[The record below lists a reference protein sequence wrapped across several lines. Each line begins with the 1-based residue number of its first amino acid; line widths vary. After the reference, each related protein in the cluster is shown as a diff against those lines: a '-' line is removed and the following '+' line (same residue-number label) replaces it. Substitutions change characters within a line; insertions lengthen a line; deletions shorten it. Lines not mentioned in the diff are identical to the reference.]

1 MKRLHKA
8 TLFLLVIGV
17 CSLLCGQIKTLAM
30 RESSSAGIYNLDG
43 EKEEVISV
51 QISDLLIQ
59 DEGCW
64 VEERN
69 PSALIDVP
77 EEILNNAGEEDKF
90 IYMDMKTDNPENL
103 YPQIEPTFAKVM
115 LPQATGNI
123 RKLLG
128 KNYRLYYAE
137 NADAELVDIS
147 DKITDKSETSPEF
160 ALDKLGIY
168 ILFFNPKVYNV
179 TFYSE
184 EPIYEDGSWVNQDC
198 IYEQIT
204 DLEYTDIIKFPV
216 PPEKEGYV
224 FTGWKAQHFVGG
236 GGGNPIKYTIP
247 QPVKV
252 SAHREFFATWVLEDE
267 YEPINIEISSS
278 EPIVKGKEDGSKIAL
293 TTNYSTF
300 VNDEDFP
307 AEWRT
312 AYDAET
318 DEQRKAS
325 ILSEWKSKWNIV
337 GTDELIIESAE
348 RINDTTVELTLSGNS
363 EDKYSNTDIFIEF
376 DHTLLVSSW
385 DAGKIKMDEDGVR
398 MKMYRSDNA
407 LTLTKQPR
415 PNTGGGTIRYTVK
428 FDSNGG
434 SSVSNQT
441 ALKNT
446 TIKEPEAPQKED
458 CIFAGWFVDEEL
470 TTPFDFSSKIA
481 NSFTLYAKWNIADKL
496 KPEENKLNYDDAL
509 KELQHANIIITRP
522 VDKPFNNLYDDAQV
536 TRAEFSKIVLNILRE
551 EVIPMTEKTYFQDC
565 DIKDW
570 YTPYINRLYELKIVS
585 GYGNDNFKPKNIVTN
600 FEAIAM
606 LVRCL
611 GYDDIKTENEAFPY
625 KYLEIAEKLNLFENT
640 TINKTFDKPITNGNM
655 FVLLVNTMSSNT
667 YGSTQKLWD
676 YDL

>member
-1 MKRLHKA
+1 MKK
-8 TLFLLVIGV
+8 TKKIILVILVVIIYSLMFGHMATFAKNNSLQLGAYDLSGERKCGV
-17 CSLLCGQIKTLAM
+17 NVALA
-30 RESSSAGIYNLDG
+30 
-43 EKEEVISV
+43 
-51 QISDLLIQ
+51 DLLIK
-59 DEGCW
+59 DEDGGYW
-64 VEERN
+64 IERN
-69 PSALIDVP
+69 ETATNFDVT
-77 EEILNNAGEEDKF
+77 EEIKAIIKEYENF
-90 IYMDMKTDNPENL
+90 IYMDMKTDNPENP
-103 YPQIEPTFAKVM
+103 YPQIEPTFANVM
-115 LPQATGNI
+115 LPQGTGNI

-128 KNYRLYYAE
+128 KDYRLYYAE

-147 DKITDKSETSPEF
+147 DKITNTSETSPEF
-160 ALDKLGIY
+160 ALDKLGVY

-204 DLEYTDIIKFPV
+204 DLEYKDTIIFPAL
-216 PPEKEGYV
+216 PQKDGYI

-252 SAHREFFATWVLEDE
+252 SAHREFFATWVLEEE
-267 YEPINIEISSS
+267 YNPINIEISSS
-278 EPIVKGKEDGSKIAL
+278 EPIVKGKEDGSKITL
-293 TTNYSTF
+293 TTNYSIF
-300 VNDEDFP
+300 VNDEEFP
-307 AEWRT
+307 SEWRT

-348 RINDTTVELTLSGNS
+348 RIDATTVELILSGNR
-363 EDKYSNTDIFIEF
+363 EDKNSNTDIFIEF

-385 DAGKIKMDEDGVR
+385 DAGKIKMDKDGVR

-428 FDSNGG
+428 FDSNVG

-446 TIKEPEAPQKED
+446 TIKEPEAPKKED

-481 NSFTLYAKWNIADKL
+481 NNFTLYAKW
-496 KPEENKLNYDDAL
+496 
-509 KELQHANIIITRP
+509 
-522 VDKPFNNLYDDAQV
+522 
-536 TRAEFSKIVLNILRE
+536 
-551 EVIPMTEKTYFQDC
+551 
-565 DIKDW
+565 DIKDK
-570 YTPYINRLYELKIVS
+570 TKEQIIFTI
-585 GYGNDNFKPKNIVTN
+585 G
-600 FEAIAM
+600 
-606 LVRCL
+606 
-611 GYDDIKTENEAFPY
+611 KTEALVFGEEKQNDVVPIIKNDKAFLPARFVAENLGAVVEWDNDTRTVTITKNDIIIVITIGAETAIVNGETILLDY
-625 KYLEIAEKLNLFENT
+625 PAFIENDRTFTPIRFIAEKLGASVDWVPESQD
-640 TINKTFDKPITNGNM
+640 IVIKTN
-655 FVLLVNTMSSNT
+655 
-667 YGSTQKLWD
+667 
-676 YDL
+676 